1 MEESL
6 GGSSD
11 EVNYSLTEDEA
22 TTLANELTIKLKN
35 GDRPE
40 GNQEQIK
47 QLIAGLADKRGLL
60 RRTFSESLGLIGKKA
75 TPELRH
81 ALLNS
86 QNVTVRR
93 AAAKTLKLVGDPDA
107 LPDLLKALLTDADL
121 VVQGSSAGA
130 IAIFGEKGVQYL
142 LPVLENPLSTS
153 IQCGL
158 AKWGLAFIGAEGA
171 KSLKKAAKS
180 KQSIVRAS
188 AIAALG
194 DQIQSLND
202 DEAKSLVI
210 NALNDCSNEV
220 QIEAINLIGI
230 LQEYDWD
237 TRLIT
242 TKLDS
247 DDKEIRKQAA
257 LALMKLNAKDQIE
270 SLKERLDIESNLNVI
285 SIINL
290 TIKML
295 TD

>member
-1 MEESL
+1 M

-247 DDKEIRKQAA
+247 DDIEIRKQAA

>member
-1 MEESL
+1 M
-6 GGSSD
+6 
-11 EVNYSLTEDEA
+11 NYSLTEDEA

-247 DDKEIRKQAA
+247 DDIEIRKQAA

>member
-247 DDKEIRKQAA
+247 DDIEIRKQAA

>member
-1 MEESL
+1 L

-247 DDKEIRKQAA
+247 DDIEIRKQAA